1 MVKGTDMS
9 LTVLEQRKAMF
20 ENGELQREVVKQLI
34 TPQALEA
41 ISGFLASPAMKQVIA
56 FQQGFASGV
65 IKFLQTPEM
74 QSGLKA
80 IEGFAASPQF
90 HQVVRSVAELSA
102 AMERFAGS
110 PLAEYL
116 LSGRGPDIGQL
127 IDGVGVAT
135 VSVEATCDA
144 RVVSSDHLELEQ
156 QIIER
161 LGRGESA
168 DALPK
173 DHSQYLALVL
183 MLIISFM
190 GKYIEFQS
198 VARQELCFFQPK
210 IAPMLTANQA
220 GKAVRSFLCE
230 KDVPAELLQG
240 YRLVKGDDVR
250 LREGPGM
257 KHRIISVNIPDR
269 SVLEVLDSGNRDWL
283 HVSVVGEDGVEGWIS
298 RKYTHPLIR

>member
-1 MVKGTDMS
+1 M
-9 LTVLEQRKAMF
+9 LEQRKVMF
-20 ENGELQREVVKQLI
+20 ESGELQRELVKQLI

-41 ISGFLASPAMKQVIA
+41 IAGFLASPAMKQLIT
-56 FQQGFASGV
+56 FQQRFTSGV
-65 IKFLQTPEM
+65 ISYLQTPEV
-74 QSGLKA
+74 QAGLKA
-80 IEGFAASPQF
+80 IEGFMASPQL
-90 HQVVRSVAELSA
+90 HHAVRSAAELSA

-127 IDGVGVAT
+127 VDGAGVAT
-135 VSVEATCDA
+135 VSVETTCDA

-161 LGRGESA
+161 LERGESPG
-168 DALPK
+168 ALPK

-190 GKYIEFQS
+190 GKCIEFQS
-198 VARQELCFFQPK
+198 AVRQELCFFQPK

-220 GKAVRSFLCE
+220 GKAVRNFLCE
-230 KDVPAELLQG
+230 TDVPAELLQG
-240 YRLVKGDDVR
+240 YRLVNGVDVR

-257 KHRIISVNIPDR
+257 KHRIISVSIPDR

-298 RKYTHPLIR
+298 RKYTHRLIR

>member
-20 ENGELQREVVKQLI
+20 ENGELQREFVKQLI

-41 ISGFLASPAMKQVIA
+41 ISGFLASPAMKQVFA

-116 LSGRGPDIGQL
+116 MSGRGPDLEKI
-127 IDGVGVAT
+127 VAGAGDA
-135 VSVEATCDA
+135 SVVVAATCEA
-144 RVVSSDHLELEQ
+144 RVVTGEQLELERQ
-156 QIIER
+156 VVEHLENGKAVDSLSATQKAR
-161 LGRGESA
+161 LWSVMQ
-168 DALPK
+168 LI
-173 DHSQYLALVL
+173 QMLVIWLATQNGVR
-183 MLIISFM
+183 
-190 GKYIEFQS
+190 E
-198 VARQELCFFQPK
+198 ELCFFQPK
-210 IAPMLTANQA
+210 LSSTLSASQV
-220 GKAVRSFLCE
+220 GKAVRNFMCE
-230 KDVPAELLQG
+230 RDAPLEILRN
-240 YRLVKGDDVR
+240 YRTVKGTGVR
-250 LREGPGM
+250 LRVDPSM
-257 KHRIISVNIPDR
+257 KAAEVQVTLEDR
-269 SVLEVLDSGNRDWL
+269 ALLQVLDGSNRDWL
-283 HVSVVGEDGVEGWIS
+283 HVSVIGEEGLEGWIS
-298 RKYTHPLIR
+298 RKYTHRLLQ